1 MKPSHSKRSQGF
13 TLLETVI
20 AIGVLSVLLTGFIVV
35 FTPAAQGIRKSIN
48 VQDADRLA
56 SALEQELV
64 THRAGDNYATGF
76 DKAFNWIRTSDK
88 AASAVL
94 VYQYRGELGGTT
106 RPDGTIKLVNPPAS
120 AADAYPLS
128 SYTYVIVPETSP
140 KASVLKPFLDYAVG
154 STGQAFGPPAYPALP
169 SAVASSAKA
178 LIAKIHS

>member
-1 MKPSHSKRSQGF
+1 MSS
-13 TLLETVI
+13 L
-20 AIGVLSVLLTGFIVV
+20 
-35 FTPAAQGIRKSIN
+35 AA
-48 VQDADRLA
+48 
-56 SALEQELV
+56 
-64 THRAGDNYATGF
+64 
-76 DKAFNWIRTSDK
+76 
-88 AASAVL
+88 AAV
-94 VYQYRGELGGTT
+94 GTT